1 MDKRKG
7 MGKDK
12 EFAFTGILEKLFCK
26 NKKKKG
32 GVQKSLTVCQ
42 RI

>member
-26 NKKKKG
+26 NKNLQMVLKNIY
-32 GVQKSLTVCQ
+32 LMY
-42 RI
+42 